1 MTILSKRRC
10 MSWLLG
16 MSLTLA
22 GGSATANMASNESAM
37 GSASCGAEVT
47 ETLEAVGST
56 RLSVMFW
63 DVYDATLFS
72 DSGAYENA
80 EQLALRLEYLR
91 DIDAADLV
99 ETTGEEWEKLDYQ
112 MDDQAQQWLQQ
123 LNDMWPDVQA
133 GDCITLVVNGA
144 GESTFYGV
152 EGRLGE
158 ITDAAFSER
167 FLAIWLSAESRF
179 EDERNELIG
188 SGGNE

>member
-1 MTILSKRRC
+1 MKILSKHYC
-10 MSWLLG
+10 MGLLLG
-16 MSLTLA
+16 SSLTLLSGPA
-22 GGSATANMASNESAM
+22 ASMAISDGSM
-37 GSASCGAEVT
+37 GAASCGAEVT
-47 ETLEAVGST
+47 ETLETVGST

-72 DSGAYENA
+72 DSGAYESA

-112 MDDQAQQWLQQ
+112 MDEQAQQWLQQ
-123 LNDMWPDVQA
+123 LNEMWPDVQE
-133 GDCITLVVNGA
+133 GDCITLVVNAA
-144 GESTFYGV
+144 GESTFYGIN
-152 EGRLGE
+152 GRLGE

-167 FLAIWLSAESRF
+167 FLAIWLSAKSRF